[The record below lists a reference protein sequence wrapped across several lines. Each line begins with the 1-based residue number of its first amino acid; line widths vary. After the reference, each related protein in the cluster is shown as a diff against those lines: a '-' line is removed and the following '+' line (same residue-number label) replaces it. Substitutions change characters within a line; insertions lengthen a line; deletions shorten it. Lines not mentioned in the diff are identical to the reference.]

1 MKPRAGR
8 RVVDGGL
15 ARSVSSEDGSAR
27 HTSYKK
33 DFATQ
38 EGPSWNRQFTANSP
52 HIWIV
57 RAPCGFSGR
66 REIPSELFE
75 VV

>member
-1 MKPRAGR
+1 MVRPGTRP
-8 RVVDGGL
+8 
-15 ARSVSSEDGSAR
+15 
-27 HTSYKK
+27 TKK
-33 DFATQ
+33 DFVTQ

-57 RAPCGFSGR
+57 RAPCGVSGR

-75 VV
+75 VVKLLERYRFGR